1 MQRAPRAL
9 MQFRARLQTRVFSE
23 VASGATPLDARSKG
37 ITMANR
43 TELDRA
49 GSDRTARVLV
59 GSAIGVLA
67 LTGAVATA
75 AAVLSVIVART
86 VIIPPSRRTDDIHI
100 LALDQADSTI
110 VLSSTPDS
118 RLPGEYSFWFSGDTG
133 HVRVGDIIVQDARTV
148 TRSIE
153 APDFGDLAAAKRGRF
168 NGWFYLTPDDL
179 HMPYE
184 EVQIRTPLGDAPA
197 WLIPAER
204 PNSTRWMIGVH
215 GRAVRRPE
223 ALRGV
228 LPFRAEGFT
237 SLIVSYRNDGEAPRS
252 GDYRYALG
260 DREWLDVEAAM
271 RYALDHGAEEIVLM
285 GWSMGGA
292 TVLQALTRSVIGD
305 RVIGVVL
312 ESPVVDWIA
321 TLDFQSELRRLPTAV
336 RLGVLTLFKH
346 RWGGLFTGL
355 AEPLDLERL
364 DFVRR
369 AQELDT
375 PILILHS
382 DDDGFVPSTASRELA
397 VARPDIVSYEAFEIA
412 RHTKL
417 WNYDRE
423 KWEGAIRR
431 WIATLPNG
439 APPKRAS
446 L

>member
-1 MQRAPRAL
+1 M
-9 MQFRARLQTRVFSE
+9 
-23 VASGATPLDARSKG
+23 AT
-37 ITMANR
+37 
-43 TELDRA
+43 RA
-49 GSDRTARVLV
+49 GLGRTGKALV

-67 LTGAVATA
+67 LAGAVATA

-86 VIIPPSRRTDDIHI
+86 VIIPPSRRTDDIQI
-100 LALDQADSTI
+100 LALDQTDSTI

-133 HVRVGDIIVQDARTV
+133 HVRVGDIITQDPRTV

-153 APDFGDLAAAKRGRF
+153 VPDFGDLTAARRGRF
-168 NGWFYLTPDDL
+168 NGWFYLTPKDL
-179 HMPYE
+179 HVPFD
-184 EVQIRTPLGDAPA
+184 EVQIATPLGDAPA
-197 WLIPAER
+197 WLIPAEK
-204 PNSTRWMIGVH
+204 PSARWMIGVH

-228 LPFRAEGFT
+228 VPFRAEGFT
-237 SLIVSYRNDGEAPRS
+237 SLIVSYRNDGDAPRS
-252 GDYRYALG
+252 DDYRYALG
-260 DREWLDVEAAM
+260 DREWLDIEAAM
-271 RYALDHGAEEIVLM
+271 RYALDHGAEELVLM

-292 TVLQALTRSVIGD
+292 TVLQALTRSKLGAH
-305 RVIGVVL
+305 VIGVVL

-321 TLDFQSELRRLPTAV
+321 TLDFQAELRRLPAAV
-336 RLGVLTLFKH
+336 RFGVLALLKS
-346 RWGGLFTGL
+346 RWGGVFTGL
-355 AEPLDLERL
+355 AEPLDLDRL

-369 AQELDT
+369 AQELDR

-431 WIATLPNG
+431 WIEQLPE
-439 APPKRAS
+439 PTS
-446 L
+446 